1 MTSNEKPKMVFHTTS
16 ISRIKGSLVH
26 TPSLKATYT
35 EGFINPIIKWLTEED
50 VREVLSEIY
59 EGSTPTTSKGEMVGG
74 KTLGETIF
82 DQPWNKAPCY
92 ISKTVESA
100 KDVETYALF
109 PQQNNYHI
117 LLSLAIRLGVCGYYG
132 PFSCP
137 KIEFLVFVFNYF
149 TKWIEEETLVKTI
162 EHKILCFAKS
172 KILIRFNIPQVMVTE
187 NGTEFTNK
195 IFIELMKE

>member
-1 MTSNEKPKMVFHTTS
+1 M
-16 ISRIKGSLVH
+16 
-26 TPSLKATYT
+26 
-35 EGFINPIIKWLTEED
+35 
-50 VREVLSEIY
+50 
-59 EGSTPTTSKGEMVGG
+59 
-74 KTLGETIF
+74 
-82 DQPWNKAPCY
+82 
-92 ISKTVESA
+92 SKTVESA

-137 KIEFLVFVFNYF
+137 KIEVFCFCFQLLYKVDRGGN
-149 TKWIEEETLVKTI
+149 IGETI

-172 KILIRFNIPQVMVTE
+172 KLLIRFNIPQVMVTE

-195 IFIELMKE
+195 IFRVNGRITSDPLSHLCGTPSK